1 MRAALRGLLVATL
14 LAGCQQSAAPP
25 PSGDNGGSPGSQAPT
40 GDGGSSP
47 ADAAGVKLHLRDWDG
62 VQQLL
67 ASHRGK
73 VVVLDCW
80 STSCDPCMKEFP
92 GLVQLHR
99 RYAPRVACVSLSV
112 DYEGIGK
119 PEDVQDRVL
128 AFLQQQQATFD
139 NVLCTDESDT
149 VFEKLNFF
157 GPPLVVVFDAQ
168 GKEVKRFEGAD
179 AEEGVYAQV
188 TAVVEELL
196 AASAQG
202 PH

>member
-1 MRAALRGLLVATL
+1 MRTALMWVLVAML
-14 LAGCQQSAAPP
+14 VAGCQESGPPPQSSDRSGIPDSQASAGNGGPSTSAA
-25 PSGDNGGSPGSQAPT
+25 
-40 GDGGSSP
+40 
-47 ADAAGVKLHLRDWDG
+47 ADVKLQLLDWGG
-62 VQQLL
+62 VQRLL

-99 RYAPRVACVSLSV
+99 RHGQRVACVSLSV

-119 PEDVQDRVL
+119 PEDVQERVL
-128 AFLQQQQATFD
+128 TFLQQQQATFD

-157 GPPLVVVFDAQ
+157 GPPLVVVYDALGQ
-168 GKEVKRFEGAD
+168 EVKRFEGAE
-179 AEEGVYAQV
+179 AEEGVYTQV
-188 TAVVEELL
+188 AALVDELL
-196 AASAQG
+196 AASGQ
-202 PH
+202 